1 MATVT
6 RESTFN
12 CGTIDSVIRAS
23 DLEVYKDAS
32 DLSPL
37 KNMLNYFN
45 TLGAALETPKTNN
58 ATDET
63 GEAYITAINT
73 QGGLGNRDVTK
84 ENVNKA
90 KQGKE

>member
-45 TLGAALETPKTNN
+45 TLGAALETPKTTN
-58 ATDET
+58 ATAET
-63 GEAYITAINT
+63 GEAYITAITT
-73 QGGLGNRDVTK
+73 QAGLVGRALTT
-84 ENVNKA
+84 ENVIKA
-90 KQGKE
+90 SQGKE

>member
-37 KNMLNYFN
+37 KNILN
-45 TLGAALETPKTNN
+45 
-58 ATDET
+58 
-63 GEAYITAINT
+63 
-73 QGGLGNRDVTK
+73 
-84 ENVNKA
+84 
-90 KQGKE
+90 